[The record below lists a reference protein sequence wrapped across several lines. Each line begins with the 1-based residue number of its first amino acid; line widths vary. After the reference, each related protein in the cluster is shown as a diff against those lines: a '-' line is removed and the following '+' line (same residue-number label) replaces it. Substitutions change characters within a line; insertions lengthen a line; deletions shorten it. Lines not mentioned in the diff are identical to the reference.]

1 MPQVRVAGNHAPDHE
16 LGGPLDTSDPTVG
29 RLDPD
34 LLGALQ
40 AAARDAQTDGVRM
53 VVTSGWRS
61 RSHQQRL
68 FAEAVRTYGSEA
80 EARRYVSTPDTSEHV
95 TGDAV
100 DVGPTDADSWLS
112 RHGARYGLCQ
122 MYANEVWHYE
132 LATTPGGRCPEVLP
146 DASSRR

>member
-1 MPQVRVAGNHAPDHE
+1 
-16 LGGPLDTSDPTVG
+16 
-29 RLDPD
+29 
-34 LLGALQ
+34 
-40 AAARDAQTDGVRM
+40 
-53 VVTSGWRS
+53 
-61 RSHQQRL
+61 
-68 FAEAVRTYGSEA
+68 VRTYGSEA

-132 LATTPGGRCPEVLP
+132 LATTPGGRCPEMWP
-146 DASSRR
+146 DASSRD